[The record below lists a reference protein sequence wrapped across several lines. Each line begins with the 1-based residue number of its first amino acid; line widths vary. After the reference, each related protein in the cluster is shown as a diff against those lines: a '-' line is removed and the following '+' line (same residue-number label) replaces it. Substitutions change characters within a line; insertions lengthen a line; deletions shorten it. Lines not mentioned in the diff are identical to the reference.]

1 MVLGHRE
8 EVLGHQ
14 GEGLGC
20 WDVVFEVLGGGFG
33 TPRVGLGMP
42 GSGFGALGRD
52 FGVVRGFVVLN

>member
-1 MVLGHRE
+1 M
-8 EVLGHQ
+8 
-14 GEGLGC
+14 
-20 WDVVFEVLGGGFG
+20 VFEVLGGGFG